1 MRGRFIQMGYYM
13 CMAMSMYMPCCAPP
27 TDAQDMIA

>member
-27 TDAQDMIA
+27 ADV